1 VVENLFAR
9 LEYLESVLQEKAHA
23 PVLEVQP
30 AARILTASPAPVV
43 ELVDPSI
50 TIEGPET
57 DDAAT
62 VLEFLAWGRRKDH
75 DFHDAPENESGP
87 RRHSTVEDDLL
98 IPGTLADS
106 ISGPQLDL
114 LEILLPN
121 KEHIYQLVQFHGRC
135 LLWYHGSYMA
145 AILEEE
151 VNTFYSEYNGN
162 MRHREVNLQ
171 WVALL
176 FAVLTGSIT
185 CASVAKASSW
195 GFKEDERARLSKQWY
210 NATKMCLNLSNY
222 METHTIYSVQAIST
236 LTISAHILGFS
247 NSQSVLLAT
256 ASRLAQSLGIHRL
269 GEETAAADVSSVT
282 ELKRRRKRETGRRL
296 WIQLCTQDWFSI
308 PFSESYSLNS
318 AFFNTAKPLNCSDE
332 DMYPLPQAT
341 PTITSYCNY
350 LFEIAALIPQ
360 LQDAMASSNTPF
372 TKYEQ
377 VLLYDEKMRKL
388 ATAYMPTFLS
398 NAPVSPTWPVYVPW
412 ARRSLAICLAHKIIM
427 IHRKFL
433 GLSFTNSAFSFTR
446 RTCIAAAKTILKEAR
461 AASDDS
467 GPVLWIDQ
475 AFVVAAGIIL
485 CLDAFHRKPIEAEY
499 VEHKRL
505 GEEAIA
511 YLSLFSTS
519 SIAARGIK
527 LLSFLTA
534 ELVIGEEIGH
544 NMTSNGSSRKRAN
557 TAAADSLPPEKRTK
571 VFNLSGFIRS
581 INSTQLPD
589 TPMLDES
596 ESAAEIAWGMF
607 QESFP
612 PQTGLGDQNL
622 FHDFFEFEL

>member
-1 VVENLFAR
+1 ML
-9 LEYLESVLQEKAHA
+9 LEKVHA
-23 PVLEVQP
+23 PVHDGRPTAHVLP
-30 AARILTASPAPVV
+30 ASPAPAVG
-43 ELVDPSI
+43 LTDTSI
-50 TIEGPET
+50 TTDSPEGE
-57 DDAAT
+57 DAAT

-75 DFHDAPENESGP
+75 DFHDTPENESGP
-87 RRHSTVEDDLL
+87 RRHSTVEEELL

-114 LEILLPN
+114 LEILLPS

-145 AILEEE
+145 LTLEEE
-151 VNTFYSEYNGN
+151 VNTFFSEYQGN
-162 MRHREVNLQ
+162 IRRREVNLQ

-176 FAVLTGSIT
+176 FAILTGSIT
-185 CASVAKASSW
+185 CASIAKASSW

-269 GEETAAADVSSVT
+269 GEEKASVDVSSVV

-308 PFSESYSLNS
+308 PFSESYSLNP
-318 AFFNTAKPLNCSDE
+318 AFFNTAKPFNCSDE
-332 DMYPLPQAT
+332 HMSSLPQTT

-350 LFEIAALIPQ
+350 LFEIAALIPK
-360 LQDAMASSNTPF
+360 LQDAMANSNTPF

-388 ATAYMPTFLS
+388 ATEYMPTFLS
-398 NAPVSPTWPVYVPW
+398 NAPVSPNWPVYVPW

-427 IHRKFL
+427 IHRRFL
-433 GLSFTNSAFSFTR
+433 GLSFTNSAFAFTR

-461 AASDDS
+461 AASDES

-485 CLDAFHRKPIEAEY
+485 CLDAFHRKPNEAEY

-505 GEEAIA
+505 SEEAIT

-519 SIAARGIK
+519 SIASRGIK

-534 ELVIGEEIGH
+534 ELVMGDEVVH
-544 NMTSNGSSRKRAN
+544 NTPSNGGSRKRAN
-557 TAAADSLPPEKRTK
+557 TDASNSLRREKRAK

-581 INSTQLPD
+581 INSTELPN

-596 ESAAEIAWGMF
+596 EYGAEIAWGMF

-612 PQTGLGDQNL
+612 PQTGLGEQNL
-622 FHDFFEFEL
+622 FHDFFEFEI